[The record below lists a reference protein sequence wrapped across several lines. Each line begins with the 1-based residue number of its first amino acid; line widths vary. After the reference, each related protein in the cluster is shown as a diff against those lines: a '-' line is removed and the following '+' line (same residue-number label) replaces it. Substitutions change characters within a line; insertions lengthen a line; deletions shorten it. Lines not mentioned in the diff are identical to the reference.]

1 MTSVLFFGHLADRLG
16 RQIDVAVEGAT
27 TVAELRRQLAE
38 RGEGFAELSDPRIRI
53 SVDQAIVGEDHPVP
67 ADAEVAFLPIL
78 SGG

>member
-1 MTSVLFFGHLADRLG
+1 M
-16 RQIDVAVEGAT
+16 
-27 TVAELRRQLAE
+27 
-38 RGEGFAELSDPRIRI
+38 SDPRIRI